1 MPLLLSIY
9 MCEKLIK
16 YLCFLTGNS
25 GKHKVFYSKSMII
38 YIYYSENETQVVNC
52 YVEVRVK
59 WQREKEGIEMSGNI
73 KLEFA
78 VF

>member
-1 MPLLLSIY
+1 
-9 MCEKLIK
+9 
-16 YLCFLTGNS
+16 
-25 GKHKVFYSKSMII
+25 MII